1 MEHVLLFFF
10 SFHFEKLSFFPQIA
24 DPVTRQSFIG
34 SMEDVKFDD
43 TPVGIWNFEDAENNL
58 VGENAR

>member
-1 MEHVLLFFF
+1 
-10 SFHFEKLSFFPQIA
+10 
-24 DPVTRQSFIG
+24 
-34 SMEDVKFDD
+34 MEDVKFDD